1 LKLGLGQAINKIFL
15 GAMQVSYS
23 IGEVSQTTNIPIST
37 LRYYDREG
45 MFPKLARSN
54 GGIRVFSEKEV
65 ATIKVIDC
73 LKNTGM
79 PIKDIKNFLDW
90 GEEGDASLQ
99 KRQQLFHERLEEVTK
114 QMAALQE
121 TMNTIKYKCWYYD
134 TAMAAG
140 TEAVVKEL
148 PLEEIPE
155 EVRAY
160 KL

>member
-1 LKLGLGQAINKIFL
+1 
-15 GAMQVSYS
+15 MSYS
-23 IGEVSQTTNIPIST
+23 IGEVSKTTNIPIST

-45 MFPKLARSN
+45 MFPNMARSN

-79 PIKDIKNFLDW
+79 LIKDIKNFLDW

-99 KRQQLFHERLEEVTK
+99 KQQQLFHERLEEVTK

>member
-1 LKLGLGQAINKIFL
+1 
-15 GAMQVSYS
+15 MSYS

-99 KRQQLFHERLEEVTK
+99 KRQPCK
-114 QMAALQE
+114 
-121 TMNTIKYKCWYYD
+121 K
-134 TAMAAG
+134 
-140 TEAVVKEL
+140 
-148 PLEEIPE
+148 P
-155 EVRAY
+155 
-160 KL
+160 

>member
-1 LKLGLGQAINKIFL
+1 
-15 GAMQVSYS
+15 MQVSYS

-134 TAMAAG
+134 TAMADG
-140 TEAVVKEL
+140 SEDRINSML
-148 PLEEIPE
+148 PDKLPPEIQ
-155 EVRAY
+155 
-160 KL
+160 KLYDSGNGRH